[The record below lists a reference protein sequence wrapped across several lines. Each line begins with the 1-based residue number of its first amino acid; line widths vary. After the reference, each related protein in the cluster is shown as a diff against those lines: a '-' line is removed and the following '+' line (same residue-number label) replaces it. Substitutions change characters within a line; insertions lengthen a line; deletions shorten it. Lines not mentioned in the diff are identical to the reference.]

1 MLDLAVAPT
10 DHAFDPPAR
19 AADAYQAL
27 IEEIGADGASEVRS
41 IFWNDT
47 EMRLDLFGTLDLAE
61 HHVRI
66 AREAHSLKSAAG
78 TFGCVRLAA
87 LARQLEETAGALSEA
102 GFRDL
107 RDAMQS
113 AYRAARALEP
123 QD

>member
-1 MLDLAVAPT
+1 MPDLAVAPT
-10 DHAFDPPAR
+10 DHAFEQPAR

-27 IEEIGADGASEVRS
+27 IEEIGEDGASEVRS
-41 IFWNDT
+41 VFWNDT

-61 HHVRI
+61 HRVRI

-78 TFGCVRLAA
+78 TFGYIRLAA
-87 LARQLEETAGALSEA
+87 LAGQLERTAETLNQA